1 MYRRVLLHCLLILP
15 LLNRTGYLRHIQEY
29 QDPVQKAAAI
39 PSGHA
44 DADNTDLR
52 QKVVVVTGANSGLGK
67 EIATYAAAK
76 GAKVY
81 MLCRSQER
89 AAAAK
94 KDMIQQIETYDSSSS
109 SSLQDRLNIVL
120 VDVAELQQVR
130 EAVQQLQKQETKVD
144 ALVCNAGVLLNERN
158 DTSEGNEATFAS
170 HLLGGSYLLSQLLL
184 PQLKA
189 AQGRCIFVTS
199 GGMYNFKL
207 PSWKVLTS
215 APGEKYNGVNVYA
228 YAKRAQVLLAE
239 RLTETE
245 PAVQWVTAH
254 PGWSDTPAVDE
265 AFGDMKK
272 YLHPLREPWQ
282 GAEGVAWLVGTKREK
297 IQSGE
302 FYLDRKTQP
311 KHMAGPFFT
320 EGRYTKNS
328 KSDVDDLMEN
338 LKKAAGL

>member
-1 MYRRVLLHCLLILP
+1 M
-15 LLNRTGYLRHIQEY
+15 
-29 QDPVQKAAAI
+29 
-39 PSGHA
+39 
-44 DADNTDLR
+44 DLT

-89 AAAAK
+89 ATQAK
-94 KDMIQQIETYDSSSS
+94 EDMIRQIETYESSKT
-109 SSLQDRLNIVL
+109 LLRDRLKIVL

-130 EAVQQLQKQETKVD
+130 EAVKQLQEQESKVD
-144 ALVCNAGVLLNERN
+144 ALVCNAGVLLNERKE
-158 DTSEGNEATFAS
+158 TSEGNEATFAS

-199 GGMYNFKL
+199 GGMYNFKV
-207 PSWKVLTS
+207 PSWNVLTS
-215 APGEKYNGVNVYA
+215 APGKTEYNGVNVYA

-239 RLTETE
+239 RMKEEE
-245 PAVQWVTAH
+245 PEVQWVTVH
-254 PGWSDTPAVDE
+254 PGWSDTPAVEE

-272 YLHPLREPWQ
+272 YLLPLREPWQ
-282 GAEGVAWLVGTKREK
+282 GAEGIAWLAATKRSS

-328 KSDVDDLMEN
+328 KTDVDQLMED

>member
-1 MYRRVLLHCLLILP
+1 MAFSLFLQISLISLIS
-15 LLNRTGYLRHIQEY
+15 LSFRTGYLKHIKDYKEK
-29 QDPVQKAAAI
+29 VQAAAAI
-39 PSGHA
+39 PLGHA
-44 DADNTDLR
+44 DADEMDLS

-81 MLCRSQER
+81 MMCRSQER
-89 AAAAK
+89 AARAK
-94 KDMIQQIETYDSSSS
+94 EDMVQQIKKYDESA
-109 SSLQDRLNIVL
+109 QDRFEIVV
-120 VDVAELQQVR
+120 VDVGELAQVR
-130 EAVQQLQKQETKVD
+130 DAVKQLQEKEAKID
-144 ALVCNAGVLLNERN
+144 ALVCNAGVLLNERKE
-158 DTSEGNEATFAS
+158 TSEGNEATFAS

-199 GGMYNFKL
+199 GGMYNFKV
-207 PSWKVLTS
+207 PSWNVLTS
-215 APGEKYNGVNVYA
+215 APGVEYNGVNVYA

-239 RLTETE
+239 RMAQEE
-245 PAVQWVTAH
+245 PGVQWVTVH
-254 PGWSDTPAVDE
+254 PGWSDTPAVEE
-265 AFGDMKK
+265 AFGENKK

-282 GAEGVAWLVGTKREK
+282 GAEGVAWLTATKREN
-297 IQSGE
+297 IQNGE
-302 FYLDRKTQP
+302 FYLDRMTQP

-328 KSDVDDLMEN
+328 KADVDELMEN

>member
-1 MYRRVLLHCLLILP
+1 MDCLSYVSFSP
-15 LLNRTGYLRHIQEY
+15 KRTGYLRHLQDY
-29 QDPVQKAAAI
+29 RDPVQKAAAI
-39 PSGHA
+39 PFKHV
-44 DADNTDLR
+44 DADGTDLT

-89 AAAAK
+89 AVAAK
-94 KDMIQQIETYDSSSS
+94 EDMIQHIETYDSSSS
-109 SSLQDRLNIVL
+109 SSSSSSLRDRLNIVL

-130 EAVQQLQKQETKVD
+130 EAVQQLQKQESKVD
-144 ALVCNAGVLLNERN
+144 ALVCNAGVLLNERKE
-158 DTSEGNEATFAS
+158 TSEGNEATFAS

-207 PSWKVLTS
+207 PSWNVLTS

-239 RLTETE
+239 RLKETE
-245 PAVQWVTAH
+245 PEVQWVTVH

-282 GAEGVAWLVGTKREK
+282 GAEGVTWLVGTKREN

-328 KSDVDDLMEN
+328 KSDVDELMEN